1 MLESDVNG
9 IIDDW
14 GKAVAKNEK
23 LAEEAEDIL
32 DAQYHKGFADGIRS
46 MMFGILHRHWGSR
59 RDAEWFN
66 LQIHDSV
73 HRARKNIG

>member
-1 MLESDVNG
+1 
-9 IIDDW
+9 
-14 GKAVAKNEK
+14 
-23 LAEEAEDIL
+23 
-32 DAQYHKGFADGIRS
+32 